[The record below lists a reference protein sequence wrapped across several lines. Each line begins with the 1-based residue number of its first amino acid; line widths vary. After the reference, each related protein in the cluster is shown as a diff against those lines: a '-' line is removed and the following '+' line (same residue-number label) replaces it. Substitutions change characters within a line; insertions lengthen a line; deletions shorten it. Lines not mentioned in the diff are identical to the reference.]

1 MAIFRSDGLGPET
14 AGAASTIMLRRTS
27 SMRAG
32 SANVDAIDHQVN
44 PLAHLVAS
52 QSLADD
58 PANHLLPTA
67 AAVKGILIDAAHLRE
82 AVVGERP
89 LPDVIALAQRLQ
101 DFFRTAGNEPA
112 PRLRVQGKAEAF
124 QALCLADQ
132 EVPVL
137 PDEVALPFSRSE

>member
-89 LPDVIALAQRLQ
+89 VHCVDDVLARAKVHQGSFSGVG
-101 DFFRTAGNEPA
+101 DNPVPA
-112 PRLRVQGKAEAF
+112 PPR
-124 QALCLADQ
+124 
-132 EVPVL
+132 
-137 PDEVALPFSRSE
+137 